1 MDKNRRR
8 MVVDVPTCTVTWTR
22 NGAAVKV
29 QQQFKQ
35 LQDTSIKWVP
45 WINLE
50 NKRSFSLLEETWA
63 WDMMMCV
70 IICFYWCRCLTICA
84 QSTFTICYVIIIYI
98 YYAMALVLYSQFG
111 LIQNTNNNSNSNGN
125 SNYNSI
131 NNSHIPINAISNIH
145 INYDINS
152 KWVVSS

>member
-1 MDKNRRR
+1 
-8 MVVDVPTCTVTWTR
+8 MVVDVPTCSITWRR
-22 NGAAVKV
+22 NGALVKA
-29 QQQFKQ
+29 QEQFKQ

-45 WINLE
+45 WIYLGDG
-50 NKRSFSLLEETWA
+50 SVVSLLEETWT
-63 WDMMMCV
+63 WGMMMCV
-70 IICFYWCRCLTICA
+70 IIIYLYWCRCLTICA

-98 YYAMALVLYSQFG
+98 YYAMALLLYPQFG
-111 LIQNTNNNSNSNGN
+111 LIQNTNYNSNSNGN